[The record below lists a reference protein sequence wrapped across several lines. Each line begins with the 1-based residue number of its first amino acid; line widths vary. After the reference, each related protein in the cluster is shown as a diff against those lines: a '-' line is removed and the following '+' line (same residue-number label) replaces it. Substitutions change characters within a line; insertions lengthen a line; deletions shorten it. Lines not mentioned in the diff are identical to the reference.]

1 LNPWGNNLTPEEN
14 YDEDLEKIRKKRLNE
29 MTEELKKNPE
39 GSGGTWPSEPQV
51 LTEDNFE
58 EYTKKYPLVVVD
70 CWAPWCGPCRM
81 VGPVVEELAKDYQGK
96 IAFGKLNTD
105 ENQGIAMKFN
115 IMSIP
120 TFLIFKNGDLVERP
134 VGAMP
139 KTSLESTITKHLG

>member
-1 LNPWGNNLTPEEN
+1 MIPEVD
-14 YDEDLEKIRKKRLNE
+14 YDGELEKIRKKRLNE
-29 MTEELKKNPE
+29 MTEELQNNPE
-39 GSGGTWPSEPQV
+39 GSGGNWPSEPQV

-120 TFLIFKNGDLVERP
+120 TFLIFKDGDLVDRP
-134 VGAMP
+134 VGALP
-139 KTSLESTITKHLG
+139 KASLEATISKHLG

>member
-1 LNPWGNNLTPEEN
+1 LTLDED
-14 YDEDLEKIRKKRLNE
+14 YDEDLEKIREKRLNE
-29 MTEELKKNPE
+29 MTEELKNNPE
-39 GSGGTWPSEPQV
+39 GSGGAWPSEPQV

-58 EYTKKYPLVVVD
+58 EYIKKYPLVVVD

-105 ENQGIAMKFN
+105 ENQGIAMKFS

-120 TFLIFKNGDLVERP
+120 TFLIFKNGDLVDRP

-139 KTSLESTITKHLG
+139 KESLESTITKHLS

>member
-1 LNPWGNNLTPEEN
+1 LTPEGDNNE
-14 YDEDLEKIRKKRLNE
+14 ELEKIRAKKLEAMKEN
-29 MTEELKKNPE
+29 LQSNPGNP
-39 GSGGTWPSEPQV
+39 GSDWPGEPQV
-51 LTEDNFE
+51 LTDDNFDDF
-58 EYTKKYPLVVVD
+58 TKKYSVVVVD

-81 VGPVVEELAKDYQGK
+81 VAPVVEELAKVYHGK

-120 TFLIFKNGDLVERP
+120 TFLVFKNGELIDRP

-139 KTSLESTITKHLG
+139 KPALEQALNKYLE

>member
-1 LNPWGNNLTPEEN
+1 MTPEAD
-14 YDEDLEKIRKKRLNE
+14 YDEELEKIRKKRLNE
-29 MTEELKKNPE
+29 MTKELKNNPD
-39 GSGGTWPSEPQV
+39 GSAGNWPSEPQV
-51 LTEDNFE
+51 LTDDNFE
-58 EYTKKYPLVVVD
+58 KYIKKYPVVVVD

-120 TFLIFKNGDLVERP
+120 TFLIFKDGDLIDRP

-139 KTSLESTITKHLG
+139 KASLEATITKHLD